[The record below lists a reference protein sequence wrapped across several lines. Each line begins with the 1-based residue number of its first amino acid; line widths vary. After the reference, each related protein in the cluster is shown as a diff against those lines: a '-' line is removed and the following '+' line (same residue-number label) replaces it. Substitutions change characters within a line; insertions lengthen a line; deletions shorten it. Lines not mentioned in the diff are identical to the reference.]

1 MCFFLQPPEYQKH
14 EYTLLSED
22 VIIKVRT
29 SQRSYEEISEADQLI
44 IQSED
49 KALSNSKFHD

>member
-1 MCFFLQPPEYQKH
+1 MQPPEYQKH

-22 VIIKVRT
+22 VTIKVRT
-29 SQRSYEEISEADQLI
+29 SQRSYEEISEEDQLI
-44 IQSED
+44 IESED